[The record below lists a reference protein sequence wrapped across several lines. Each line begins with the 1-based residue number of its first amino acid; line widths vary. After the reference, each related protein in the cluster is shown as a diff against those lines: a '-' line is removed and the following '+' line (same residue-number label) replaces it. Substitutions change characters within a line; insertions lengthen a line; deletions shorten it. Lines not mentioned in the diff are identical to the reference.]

1 MNASRKTIMRRLPAL
16 LAAVVLLNV
25 LLAAC
30 AIPPEELATEQHAM
44 SGMATSAATPV
55 SEPNHDHP
63 MAALDG
69 MPAEVQAADARTQDA
84 YRFAAANRAAAE
96 SVPCYCGCVG
106 LGHVTSYD
114 CYVAGEAADGA
125 LSFDLH
131 AANCTV
137 CVDITHDQ
145 MRLMDAGLPTETI
158 RGYIDGHYAKFGP
171 PTPMLNDSPDVR

>member
-1 MNASRKTIMRRLPAL
+1 MNASRKTTMRRLPTL
-16 LAAVVLLNV
+16 VAAVVLLNA

-30 AIPPEELATEQHAM
+30 AIPPEELATAPHTM
-44 SGMATSAATPV
+44 SGAMTSTATPV
-55 SEPNHDHP
+55 SDPNHDHP

-114 CYVAGEAADGA
+114 CYVAGETAAGA

-145 MRLMDAGLPTETI
+145 MRLMDAGLPPETI

-171 PTPMLNDSPDVR
+171 PTPMRDDSAGGR